1 MRLFSDELAERAQK
15 FLGVQVALS
24 TSAIAAPAMVAA
36 ALSKSLV
43 HAFYVGEQL
52 FHVAEINLD
61 ETSPLSGLKVGDL
74 EQRSSVSVVVVRRP
88 DGTFL
93 YHPSADILLQSGDTL
108 VIIGT
113 PERIASLQV

>member
-43 HAFYVGEQL
+43 HAFYVGEHL

-61 ETSPLSGLKVGDL
+61 ENSRLLGLTIGEL
-74 EQRSSVSVVVVRRP
+74 EQKSSISVVLLRRS
-88 DGTFL
+88 DRSL
-93 YHPSADILLQSGDTL
+93 LHHPSADIPLQAGDTL

-113 PERIASLQV
+113 PEQIASLQV